1 MTKPH
6 RSSYQVDHAPE
17 AVLPVEEFQHCSEGE
32 RDGEEHGGVAA
43 ARGVGTLQQP
53 QTVAHHLRQD
63 RVGQHTHLGET
74 EKHLMGTHEHTFVL
88 TYTFTWK

>member
-53 QTVAHHLRQD
+53 QSVAHHVRQD
-63 RVGQHTHLGET
+63 GVGQHTHLRGT
-74 EKHLMGTHEHTFVL
+74 ETHEVNTQFVL
-88 TYTFTWK
+88 TKFTSI